1 MSHYETV
8 ALGGTFD
15 IIHKGHMALLT
26 KAFSISSHVI
36 IGLAGDE
43 LVAKKGKN
51 IINNYSKRLESLTST
66 IQKFFPN
73 SSYAISKLEKDFG
86 PAAIE
91 GKVDALV
98 VSEET
103 SNKGDILNNLRQ
115 KRNLPLVE
123 VVIVPMVLAEDGSR
137 FTPSKVKSMVS
148 PAFCIP
154 YKTCF

>member
-51 IINNYSKRLESLTST
+51 LINNYSKRLESLTST
-66 IQKFFPN
+66 IQQYFPN
-73 SSYAISKLEKDFG
+73 SSYTISKLENDFG

-103 SNKGDILNNLRQ
+103 SSKGDILNKLRQ
-115 KRNLPLVE
+115 KKNFPLVD

-137 FTPSKVKSMVS
+137 ISTTRIKKSEIDPEGNLS
-148 PAFCIP
+148 
-154 YKTCF
+154 

>member
-15 IIHKGHMALLT
+15 IIHKGHMVLLT

-43 LVAKKGKN
+43 LVAKKGKKL
-51 IINNYSKRLESLTST
+51 INNYSKRLESLTST
-66 IQKFFPN
+66 IQQHFPN
-73 SSYAISKLEKDFG
+73 SSYTISKLENDFG

-98 VSEET
+98 VST
-103 SNKGDILNNLRQ
+103 LPILSQLSSILFCDASSSAWPLQ
-115 KRNLPLVE
+115 TPHLP
-123 VVIVPMVLAEDGSR
+123 
-137 FTPSKVKSMVS
+137 
-148 PAFCIP
+148 
-154 YKTCF
+154 

>member
-51 IINNYSKRLESLTST
+51 LINNYSKRLESLTST
-66 IQKFFPN
+66 IQQYFPN
-73 SSYAISKLEKDFG
+73 SSFTINKLENDFG

-91 GKVDALV
+91 GTVDALV

-103 SNKGDILNNLRQ
+103 SSKGDILNKLRQ
-115 KRNLPLVE
+115 KKNFPLVD

-137 FTPSKVKSMVS
+137 ISTTRIKKSEIDPEGNLS
-148 PAFCIP
+148 
-154 YKTCF
+154 

>member
-43 LVAKKGKN
+43 LVAKKGKK

-66 IQKFFPN
+66 IQQNFPN
-73 SSYAISKLEKDFG
+73 SSYTISKLENDFG

-103 SNKGDILNNLRQ
+103 SNKGDILNKLRQ
-115 KRNLPLVE
+115 KRNLPLVD

-137 FTPSKVKSMVS
+137 ISTTKP
-148 PAFCIP
+148 
-154 YKTCF
+154 

>member
-66 IQKFFPN
+66 IQQYFPN
-73 SSYAISKLEKDFG
+73 SSFTISKLENDFG

-103 SNKGDILNNLRQ
+103 SSKGDILNKLRQ
-115 KRNLPLVE
+115 KKNFPLVD

-137 FTPSKVKSMVS
+137 ISTTRIKKSEIDPEGNLS
-148 PAFCIP
+148 
-154 YKTCF
+154 

>member
-43 LVAKKGKN
+43 LVTKKGKK

-66 IQKFFPN
+66 IQQYFPN
-73 SSYAISKLEKDFG
+73 SSYTISKLENDFG

-91 GKVDALV
+91 GNVNALV

-103 SNKGDILNNLRQ
+103 SSKGDILNKLRQ
-115 KRNLPLVE
+115 KKNLPLVD

-137 FTPSKVKSMVS
+137 ISSTRIKKSEIDPEGNLS
-148 PAFCIP
+148 
-154 YKTCF
+154 

>member
-36 IGLAGDE
+36 IGLVGDE

-51 IINNYSKRLESLTST
+51 LINNYSRRLESLTSV
-66 IQKFFPN
+66 IQQYFPN
-73 SSYAISKLEKDFG
+73 SSYTISKLENDFG

-103 SNKGDILNNLRQ
+103 STKGDILNNLRQ
-115 KRNLPLVE
+115 KRNLPLVD
-123 VVIVPMVLAEDGSR
+123 VVIVPMVLASDGSR
-137 FTPSKVKSMVS
+137 ISTTRIKKSEIDQEGNLS
-148 PAFCIP
+148 
-154 YKTCF
+154 

>member
-15 IIHKGHMALLT
+15 IIHKGHIALLT

-43 LVAKKGKN
+43 LVTKKGKK

-66 IQKFFPN
+66 IQQYFPN
-73 SSYAISKLEKDFG
+73 SSYTISKLENDFG

-91 GKVDALV
+91 GNVNALV

-103 SNKGDILNNLRQ
+103 SSKGDILNKLRQ
-115 KRNLPLVE
+115 KKNLPLVD

-137 FTPSKVKSMVS
+137 ISSTRIKKSEIDPEGNLS
-148 PAFCIP
+148 
-154 YKTCF
+154 

>member
-26 KAFSISSHVI
+26 KAFSVSSHVI
-36 IGLAGDE
+36 IGLAGDD

-51 IINNYSKRLESLTST
+51 LINNYSKRLESLTSV
-66 IQKFFPN
+66 IKQYFPN
-73 SSYAISKLEKDFG
+73 SSYAISKLENDFG

-91 GKVDALV
+91 GNVDALV

-103 SNKGDILNNLRQ
+103 SSKGDILNKLRQ
-115 KRNLPLVE
+115 KKNLLLVD
-123 VVIVPMVLAEDGSR
+123 VVIVPMVLADDGSR
-137 FTPSKVKSMVS
+137 ISTTRIKKSEIDPEGNLS
-148 PAFCIP
+148 
-154 YKTCF
+154 

>member
-1 MSHYETV
+1 MSHYEIV

-36 IGLAGDE
+36 IGLVGDE
-43 LVAKKGKN
+43 LVAKKGKK

-66 IQKFFPN
+66 IQQYFPN
-73 SSYAISKLEKDFG
+73 SSYTISKLDNDFG

-103 SNKGDILNNLRQ
+103 SNKGDILNKLRQ
-115 KRNLPLVE
+115 QKNFPLVD
-123 VVIVPMVLAEDGSR
+123 VVIIPMVLAEDGSR
-137 FTPSKVKSMVS
+137 ISTTRIKKSEIDPEGNLS
-148 PAFCIP
+148 
-154 YKTCF
+154 

>member
-8 ALGGTFD
+8 AIGGTFD
-15 IIHKGHMALLT
+15 IIHKGHLALLT

-43 LVAKKGKN
+43 FVAKMGKN
-51 IINNYSKRLESLTST
+51 LVNNYSKRLESLIST
-66 IQKFFPN
+66 IHQNFPN
-73 SSYAISKLEKDFG
+73 SAYSISKLENDFG

-103 SNKGDILNNLRQ
+103 SDKGDTLNNIR
-115 KRNLPLVE
+115 KKKNLPLVD
-123 VVIVPMVLAEDGSR
+123 VVIIPMVLAEDGHRISTSR
-137 FTPSKVKSMVS
+137 IKKSEID
-148 PAFCIP
+148 PEGKLC
-154 YKTCF
+154 

>member
-66 IQKFFPN
+66 IQQYFPN
-73 SSYAISKLEKDFG
+73 SSYAISKLENDFG

-115 KRNLPLVE
+115 QRNLPLVE
-123 VVIVPMVLAEDGSR
+123 VVIVSMVLAEDGSR
-137 FTPSKVKSMVS
+137 ISTTRIKKSEIDPEGNLS
-148 PAFCIP
+148 
-154 YKTCF
+154 

>member
-8 ALGGTFD
+8 AIGGTFD

-43 LVAKKGKN
+43 LVAKMGKN
-51 IINNYSKRLESLTST
+51 LINNYSKRLESLTSV
-66 IQKFFPN
+66 IQQYFPN
-73 SSYAISKLEKDFG
+73 SSYAISKLENDFG

-103 SNKGDILNNLRQ
+103 STKGDILNNLRK
-115 KRNLPLVE
+115 KRNLPLVN
-123 VVIVPMVLAEDGSR
+123 VVIIPMVLAADGSR
-137 FTPSKVKSMVS
+137 ISTTRIKKSEIDQEGNLS
-148 PAFCIP
+148 
-154 YKTCF
+154 

>member
-15 IIHKGHMALLT
+15 IIHKGHIVLLT

-43 LVAKKGKN
+43 LVAKKGKKL
-51 IINNYSKRLESLTST
+51 INNYSKRLESLTST
-66 IQKFFPN
+66 IQQHFPN
-73 SSYAISKLEKDFG
+73 SLYTISKLENDFG
-86 PAAIE
+86 LAAIE

-103 SNKGDILNNLRQ
+103 SNKGDILNKLRQ
-115 KRNLPLVE
+115 KKNLPLVD

-137 FTPSKVKSMVS
+137 ISTTRIKKSEIDS
-148 PAFCIP
+148 EGNLS
-154 YKTCF
+154 

>member
-43 LVAKKGKN
+43 LVEKKGKK

-66 IQKFFPN
+66 IQQNFPN
-73 SSYAISKLEKDFG
+73 SSYTISKLENDFG

-103 SNKGDILNNLRQ
+103 SSKGDILNKLRQ
-115 KRNLPLVE
+115 KKNFPLVD
-123 VVIVPMVLAEDGSR
+123 VVIVPMVLAEDGGRISTTR
-137 FTPSKVKSMVS
+137 IKKSEIDPEGNLS
-148 PAFCIP
+148 
-154 YKTCF
+154 

>member
-36 IGLAGDE
+36 IGLVGDE

-51 IINNYSKRLESLTST
+51 LINNYSRRLESLTSI
-66 IQKFFPN
+66 IQQYFPN
-73 SSYAISKLEKDFG
+73 SSYTISKLENDFG

-103 SNKGDILNNLRQ
+103 STKGDILNNLRQ
-115 KRNLPLVE
+115 KRNLPLVD
-123 VVIVPMVLAEDGSR
+123 VVIVPMVLASDGSR
-137 FTPSKVKSMVS
+137 ISTTRIKKSEIDQEGNLS
-148 PAFCIP
+148 
-154 YKTCF
+154 

>member
-51 IINNYSKRLESLTST
+51 LINNYSKRLESLTST
-66 IQKFFPN
+66 IQQYFPN
-73 SSYAISKLEKDFG
+73 SSFTISKLENDFG

-103 SNKGDILNNLRQ
+103 SSKGDILNKLRQ
-115 KRNLPLVE
+115 KKNLPLVD

-137 FTPSKVKSMVS
+137 ISSTRIKKSEIDPEGNLS
-148 PAFCIP
+148 
-154 YKTCF
+154 

>member
-51 IINNYSKRLESLTST
+51 LINNYSKRLESLTFT
-66 IQKFFPN
+66 IQQHFPN
-73 SSYAISKLEKDFG
+73 SSYTISKLENDFG

-103 SNKGDILNNLRQ
+103 SDKGDILNNLRQ
-115 KRNLPLVE
+115 KKNFPLVD

-137 FTPSKVKSMVS
+137 ISTTRIKKSEIDPEGNLS
-148 PAFCIP
+148 
-154 YKTCF
+154 